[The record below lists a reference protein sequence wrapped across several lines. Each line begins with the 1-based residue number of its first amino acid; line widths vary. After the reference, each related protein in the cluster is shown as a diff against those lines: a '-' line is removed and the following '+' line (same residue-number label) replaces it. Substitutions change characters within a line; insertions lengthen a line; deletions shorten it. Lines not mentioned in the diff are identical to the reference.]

1 MWSHERE
8 RNEPFAFSIVCRRH
22 YVENYVIHFIW
33 KTLLLTFSFFLSFSC
48 FFFSTSSSYFAAL
61 KSRWRESALL
71 WNEKLKTHETEK
83 SKKKMKKKEKR
94 VVRFIAHSLRAFYV
108 ILEHFVESRCWFF
121 YLSFMFIQKFLHE
134 IYDGKSCLKSFSS
147 GLFSSSRS
155 YRSLEF
161 ICVHVS

>member
-1 MWSHERE
+1 MKPWKRE
-8 RNEPFAFSIVCRRH
+8 KWAIRVFHCMSTALRWKLCNSLHLKNSSLDIFLL
-22 YVENYVIHFIW
+22 FI
-33 KTLLLTFSFFLSFSC
+33 FFL

-155 YRSLEF
+155 YRTLEF